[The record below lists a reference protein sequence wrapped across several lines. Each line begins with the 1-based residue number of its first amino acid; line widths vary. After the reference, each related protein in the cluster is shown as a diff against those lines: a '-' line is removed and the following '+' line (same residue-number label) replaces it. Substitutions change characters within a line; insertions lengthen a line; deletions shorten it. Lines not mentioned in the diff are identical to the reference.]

1 MNKFI
6 KYALVFST
14 SFGWSQDIYTEYLV
28 VNGDSLDVFS
38 YQIPENYNDINT
50 HPLLVIFHQWGGDQN
65 SPYYT
70 QFDEEANTRNWL
82 YLSPFGGSSNNYN
95 HQDAQYFV
103 MQEIIWL
110 SEQYN
115 INSNRIYMVG
125 ASMGGAAGA
134 IFANNHLDP
143 SQPMVAAT
151 ASASGILDCE
161 RRSYEMDG
169 NNSMIEWF
177 AGSPEEVP
185 FEYHRNSAV
194 FFADSSQSMHFNL
207 QHTPFYLDFGTTE
220 PHRLHAEELYEL
232 LQNYNLNMWIDT
244 NPTGSHG
251 FSVIDETHTSDWMSQ
266 FELERNP
273 EVINV
278 NLDEPSRAYWLEANN
293 QIVEDEFIRID
304 CERLNENIYLINQF
318 NNSDTLIFHILNDSI
333 PSDIQFYNYQYDS
346 IFTIG
351 ITGTSPFIL
360 GILDIAFEGFNS
372 AYWNNLNQ
380 ENEIIYVDISWGY
393 YNMSFVFEDFTDVNM
408 DGVWD
413 VTDIVLTIQ
422 NILGQIIFNST
433 QTENADLN
441 DDGNVNILDI
451 IYMVNLILS

>member
-1 MNKFI
+1 
-6 KYALVFST
+6 
-14 SFGWSQDIYTEYLV
+14 
-28 VNGDSLDVFS
+28 
-38 YQIPENYNDINT
+38 
-50 HPLLVIFHQWGGDQN
+50 
-65 SPYYT
+65 
-70 QFDEEANTRNWL
+70 
-82 YLSPFGGSSNNYN
+82 
-95 HQDAQYFV
+95 
-103 MQEIIWL
+103 
-110 SEQYN
+110 
-115 INSNRIYMVG
+115 
-125 ASMGGAAGA
+125 
-134 IFANNHLDP
+134 
-143 SQPMVAAT
+143 
-151 ASASGILDCE
+151 
-161 RRSYEMDG
+161 
-169 NNSMIEWF
+169 
-177 AGSPEEVP
+177 
-185 FEYHRNSAV
+185 
-194 FFADSSQSMHFNL
+194 MHFNL

-244 NPTGSHG
+244 DPSGSHG

-351 ITGTSPFIL
+351 ITGTSPFISS
-360 GILDIAFEGFNS
+360 ISDVAFEGFNS

-451 IYMVNLILS
+451 IFMVNLILS